1 MVHYWRIKGVSL
13 TCGRQR
19 RGAARVARLG
29 AEPEV
34 SVEEPHE
41 EGDLPRRGQQPEE
54 LLELRAVIPQ
64 KAREERDRLRPQ
76 DLLVGRREQ
85 ELTAASAAMGNEA
98 PARLRLLLNLK
109 VLTCMHG
116 ANFGSGSSW

>member
-1 MVHYWRIKGVSL
+1 MVHLRRIIDACL

-41 EGDLPRRGQQPEE
+41 EGDLPRGGHQPEE
-54 LLELRAVIPQ
+54 LLELRAVVPQ
-64 KAREERDRLRPQ
+64 EAREERDRLRPQ

-85 ELTAASAAMGNEA
+85 ELTTASAATGNET
-98 PARLRLLLNLK
+98 PARLRLLLTLK
-109 VLTCMHG
+109 GDFLHG
-116 ANFGSGSSW
+116 ANFGSSW